1 MVAESCDPA
10 AACKAKSVPVPE
22 SAMTCGLPPT
32 LSVMESWPE
41 RAPVCFGVN
50 PTATLH
56 CAPIA
61 MEEQFVVSLKSPV
74 ALTAV
79 TVSGPVPE
87 FVSTTLFV
95 LLAVPKSWLPNASGL
110 VARLRMGVAF
120 SPVPDRDKV
129 RGLFA
134 ALELMVSVPLL
145 APTAL
150 GMNTMFSVQVA

>member
-22 SAMTCGLPPT
+22 SAMICGLLPT

-41 RAPVCFGVN
+41 RGPVCVGVN

-56 CAPIA
+56 SAPIA
-61 MEEQFVVSLKSPV
+61 IEEQFVVSLKSPV

-79 TVSGPVPE
+79 TVRGPVPV
-87 FVSTTLFV
+87 FVRTTLFV
-95 LLAVPKSWLPNASGL
+95 LLAVPSNWLPNASE
-110 VARLRMGVAF
+110 VV
-120 SPVPDRDKV
+120 PVPDKDKV
-129 RGLFA
+129 SGLFA
-134 ALELMVSVPLL
+134 ALELTVKVPLL

-150 GMNTMFSVQVA
+150 GVNTMFSVQVA